1 VGLAQL
7 VVISAPFVVDLLC
20 YVMCR
25 PYGAWDFHA
34 SMVPPLPRWATLFR
48 PWRDW
53 REIGAQVK
61 LNKEF
66 TKRGG
71 SGSAPARRKYTHTR
85 VKEGFGGQIGVRLN
99 CFDYLPI
106 VNVWKK

>member
-1 VGLAQL
+1 
-7 VVISAPFVVDLLC
+7 
-20 YVMCR
+20 M
-25 PYGAWDFHA
+25 FHA
-34 SMVPPLPRWATLFR
+34 NTGSHRFRGGLRCFVPGGTGERLV
-48 PWRDW
+48 
-53 REIGAQVK
+53 AQVK
-61 LNKEF
+61 LSKEF

-85 VKEGFGGQIGVRLN
+85 VKEGFCGQIGVRLN